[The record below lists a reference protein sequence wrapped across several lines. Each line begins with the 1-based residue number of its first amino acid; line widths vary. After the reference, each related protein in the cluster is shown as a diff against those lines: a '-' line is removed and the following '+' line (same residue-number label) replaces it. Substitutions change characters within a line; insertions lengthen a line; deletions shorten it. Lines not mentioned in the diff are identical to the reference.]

1 MELVDSVNEL
11 PSCNIHTNFT
21 VIQLVF
27 PLLKAVL
34 DTFASEKHF
43 LNVKVLHLQANNLT
57 LRTNEYNNAM
67 FFNFPEP
74 LFATYGQKKL
84 GRTQYGS
91 PRLYMY

>member
-43 LNVKVLHLQANNLT
+43 LKVKVLHLQANH
-57 LRTNEYNNAM
+57 
-67 FFNFPEP
+67 
-74 LFATYGQKKL
+74 
-84 GRTQYGS
+84 
-91 PRLYMY
+91 

>member
-1 MELVDSVNEL
+1 MAVSQTPYTVKVVNEVNISCMDTRQNMELVDSVNEL

-43 LNVKVLHLQANNLT
+43 LKVKVLHLQANH
-57 LRTNEYNNAM
+57 
-67 FFNFPEP
+67 
-74 LFATYGQKKL
+74 
-84 GRTQYGS
+84 
-91 PRLYMY
+91 